1 MKKIKVT
8 TVKEVIAEVCFC
20 ESTLSDRVII
30 DTIKKIGMV
39 SDYDEIKVHMHDKVI
54 LFIKH
59 KHVFTAIEK

>member
-20 ESTLSDRVII
+20 ESTLSDREII

>member
-8 TVKEVIAEVCFC
+8 TVEEVVAEVSYC
-20 ESTLSDRVII
+20 ESALSDREVINA
-30 DTIKKIGMV
+30 IKEIGMV
-39 SDYDEIKVHMHDKVI
+39 PDYDEIKVHTHDKVI